1 MPIRP
6 PPADSRIA
14 LMDTVDFS
22 RLLDKDLTE
31 RYKLLALCV
40 KDGFFY
46 LDLGGPRIRQILSD
60 KAKIVAMM
68 EKYFS
73 LPEDVKMKDD
83 RGTHTHG

>member
-1 MPIRP
+1 MPMRP

-22 RLLDKDLTE
+22 RLLDEDLTE
-31 RYKLLALCV
+31 RYKLLTLCV

-60 KAKIVAMM
+60 KAKVVAMM

-83 RGTHTHG
+83 RRTHTHG

>member
-1 MPIRP
+1 MRP
-6 PPADSRIA
+6 PPAGSRIA

-31 RYKLLALCV
+31 QYKLLALCV

-60 KAKIVAMM
+60 KAKVVAMM

>member
-1 MPIRP
+1 MRP

-14 LMDTVDFS
+14 LVDTIDFS

-46 LDLGGPRIRQILSD
+46 LDLGGPRTRQILFD
-60 KAKIVAMM
+60 KADIVAIM

-73 LPEDVKMKDD
+73 LPEDVKMRDN